1 MFNPNTL
8 FEEKSHSV
16 SQHILHFLIVTIIP
30 DLPYQVYF
38 RNKDTNC
45 ISCEF
50 KSQRVKERESEMQ
63 ENRRLH

>member
-38 RNKDTNC
+38 RNKDTT
-45 ISCEF
+45 
-50 KSQRVKERESEMQ
+50 
-63 ENRRLH
+63 LH